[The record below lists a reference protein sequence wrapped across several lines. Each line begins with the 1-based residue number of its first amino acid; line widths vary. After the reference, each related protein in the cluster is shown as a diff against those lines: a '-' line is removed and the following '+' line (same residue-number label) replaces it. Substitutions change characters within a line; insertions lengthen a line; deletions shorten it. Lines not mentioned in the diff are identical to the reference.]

1 MENDADT
8 AAGWPRGQTET
19 LAAEISRWLDLFDEI
34 LTLEEVPL
42 SQRPLRA
49 LTSLF
54 VEGAMEVRVG
64 DDLLDTSKPHE
75 HAQSLWFRILYQAV
89 EHWYVERF
97 GAVAVKGKGVP
108 PLDGAVLIRNVAFAL
123 VVPANRREVEVEGEQ
138 AWMYF
143 DDGLGTEEDP
153 ARWIA
158 NSPNLARL
166 SDQDREQVLADA
178 RDVSNTLRFVEFR
191 RVTSNVGD
199 SQDARKLVA
208 ATSTYL
214 QQAARRMVSGKTDER
229 GPAWFELQMANETAL
244 KAVLCNATGK
254 APHIHELPKLLAA
267 AAEQGIKVKLGLFD
281 DWPDFKSMSDWRYG
295 QGNPWRLEWLYAAY
309 RLTLKVARGAMAE
322 MPIGLK
328 PGFGILLQFPPWRRK
343 E

>member
-1 MENDADT
+1 MSAIAEPAL
-8 AAGWPRGQTET
+8 APPR
-19 LAAEISRWLDLFDEI
+19 LPRS
-34 LTLEEVPL
+34 
-42 SQRPLRA
+42 RA
-49 LTSLF
+49 LD
-54 VEGAMEVRVG
+54 EGFEEIDRE
-64 DDLLDTSKPHE
+64 L
-75 HAQSLWFRILYQAV
+75 
-89 EHWYVERF
+89 ER
-97 GAVAVKGKGVP
+97 
-108 PLDGAVLIRNVAFAL
+108 
-123 VVPANRREVEVEGEQ
+123 EGE
-138 AWMYF
+138 
-143 DDGLGTEEDP
+143 
-153 ARWIA
+153 
-158 NSPNLARL
+158 N
-166 SDQDREQVLADA
+166 LADA

-322 MPIGLK
+322 MRIGLSMPQV
-328 PGFGILLQFPPWRRK
+328 PGPSISRASIARTASSATS
-343 E
+343 